1 MAKTFQLN
9 ILAPDKEFFQ
19 GEAEQIIFDT
29 PKGRIGLMADHMAML
44 ASVAEGLLEVCVD
57 GKWQTAAV
65 GQGFA
70 EVGGGVA
77 DLFVDTVEWAED
89 IDVVRAR
96 QALER
101 ASERLSSDI
110 SHTEFLQSQAAMS
123 RALARLR
130 AAGGDK

>member
-9 ILAPDKEFFQ
+9 ILAPDKAFFS
-19 GEAEQIIFDT
+19 GEAEQIVFDT

-44 ASVAEGLLEVCVD
+44 ASVAEGLLEICVD

-70 EVGGGVA
+70 EVGSGVA

-89 IDVVRAR
+89 IDIVRAR

-101 ASERLSSDI
+101 ASERMGSDI
-110 SHTEFLQSQAAMS
+110 SHTEFLRSQAAMS